1 MKQLLRKIARPLLS
15 LGLSALFLWL
25 AFRNTDFGLL
35 WTALSDANYFWAL
48 SMFPILLLSHAARA
62 LRWRYLLKPVKDVTG
77 LKGFRNLFSA
87 MMVGYMMN
95 NVLPRAGELVRPYAI
110 NKTEGIS
117 RSTAFGT
124 VFIERLFDIF
134 SFLLVIAVI
143 PLVSNESLTRAFPW
157 LESTGLWLTAGTLS
171 MLALFTFLMV
181 RRDLVIRLL
190 GTITA
195 KLSAKKAGMVE
206 HVTHAF
212 LDGFLF
218 LKEPRH
224 YFAIGVLS
232 LAIWA
237 LYILMM
243 YLPFYA
249 FDLPGLY
256 GLDLGN
262 AVVLQAISSIG
273 YIMPTPGATGPY
285 HYFTIQTLTKLYH
298 VSEELAASYAAL
310 THAIGYIG
318 VTIVGLYYFF
328 ADRLHMSDVLK
339 ADPAAPPDGGET
351 PPTVAG

>member
-1 MKQLLRKIARPLLS
+1 MRDSLRKLARPVLS

-25 AFRNTDFGLL
+25 AFRDTDFALL
-35 WTALSDANYFWAL
+35 WSTLSRANYLWAL
-48 SMFPILLLSHAARA
+48 SMLPALFLAHAARA

-77 LKGFRNLFSA
+77 LRGYRNLFSA

-124 VFIERLFDIF
+124 VFVERIFDIF
-134 SFLLVIAVI
+134 SFLLVIALI
-143 PLVSNESLTRAFPW
+143 PLVSNNSLTRAFPW
-157 LESTGLWLTAGTLS
+157 LESTGIWLTAGTLTL
-171 MLALFTFLMV
+171 LALFTFLMI

-190 GTITA
+190 GTLTRRLPPKRA
-195 KLSAKKAGMVE
+195 LLVE
-206 HVTHAF
+206 HVTHSF

-218 LKEPRH
+218 LKAPRH
-224 YFAIGVLS
+224 FFAIGALS
-232 LAIWA
+232 VAIWV

-249 FDLPGLY
+249 FDLTGLY
-256 GLDLGN
+256 ALDIGS

-298 VSEELAASYAAL
+298 VSDELAASYAAL

-318 VTIVGLYYFF
+318 VTLVGLYYFF

-339 ADPAAPPDGGET
+339 ADAAPAQGEGGRE
-351 PPTVAG
+351 AG